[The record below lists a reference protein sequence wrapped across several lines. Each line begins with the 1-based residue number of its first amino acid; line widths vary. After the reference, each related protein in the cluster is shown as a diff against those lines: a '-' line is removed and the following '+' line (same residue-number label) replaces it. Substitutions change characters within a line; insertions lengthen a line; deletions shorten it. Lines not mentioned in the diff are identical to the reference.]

1 MDFVP
6 NEIKEVAISIDSN
19 LKMADSIRRRR
30 LEQRDYGGRGLDDSL
45 ITSEDLMATE
55 PDFDAAVI
63 GAHLP
68 HIYRLG
74 SLKESNDNDDGNDD
88 EHKLLLQHEK
98 VSVDHSL
105 SWFKRTK
112 KSLHGDFT
120 SICLLLFLYLLQGI
134 PLGLIAAIPL
144 VLSSR
149 NVSFAQ
155 QAVFSFAYWPFR

>member
-98 VSVDHSL
+98 VYL
-105 SWFKRTK
+105 FIQ
-112 KSLHGDFT
+112 KS
-120 SICLLLFLYLLQGI
+120 FLYMRCIHFVLQK
-134 PLGLIAAIPL
+134 
-144 VLSSR
+144 
-149 NVSFAQ
+149 
-155 QAVFSFAYWPFR
+155 Y